1 MNRMCMMIEQILAT
15 DRVMNMAY
23 LAECEKRD
31 ATGTGDAACESVAK
45 ARRLAWETT
54 LETYR
59 ADIAEAKDSL
69 RSLIT

>member
-1 MNRMCMMIEQILAT
+1 MMIEQILAT
-15 DRVMNMAY
+15 DRVM
-23 LAECEKRD
+23 AECEKR
-31 ATGTGDAACESVAK
+31 DAACESVAK

-54 LETYR
+54 LETYK

>member
-15 DRVMNMAY
+15 DRVM
-23 LAECEKRD
+23 AECEKRD

>member
-1 MNRMCMMIEQILAT
+1 MMIEQILAT

-31 ATGTGDAACESVAK
+31 AACESVAK

-54 LETYR
+54 LETYK

>member
-15 DRVMNMAY
+15 DRVM
-23 LAECEKRD
+23 AECEKRD
-31 ATGTGDAACESVAK
+31 A
-45 ARRLAWETT
+45 AWETT
-54 LETYR
+54 LETYK